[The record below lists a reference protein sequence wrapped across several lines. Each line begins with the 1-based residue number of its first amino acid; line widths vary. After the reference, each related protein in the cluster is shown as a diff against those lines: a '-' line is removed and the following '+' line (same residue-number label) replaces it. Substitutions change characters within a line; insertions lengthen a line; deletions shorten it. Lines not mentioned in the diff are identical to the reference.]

1 MSLRIKFRFDGRCG
15 LHPRYN
21 PENDGRPSHKE
32 CAGCESLFVIHLYT
46 TIARRRAD
54 RGDGLIVSRHE
65 SSVQT
70 NQPVDGIPEEVP
82 SSTETAEP

>member
-32 CAGCESLFVIHLYT
+32 CAGCESL
-46 TIARRRAD
+46 
-54 RGDGLIVSRHE
+54 
-65 SSVQT
+65 
-70 NQPVDGIPEEVP
+70 
-82 SSTETAEP
+82 